1 MNLIIFLI
9 LGITILYFIDKILKH
24 LTAPRC
30 PKCGK
35 ILLVK
40 YVLHKPPT
48 PVEDGIEEKILYCE
62 CGYEKKIKYSVP
74 YWKIIRKEGF
84 RGFEVIPWTDLYKD
98 RKEEVDQT
106 TAESGKDS
114 EESPNTR
121 GQGAG

>member
-1 MNLIIFLI
+1 MSLIIFLI
-9 LGITILYFIDKILKH
+9 LGITIIYFIDKILKY
-24 LTAPRC
+24 LTTLRC

-35 ILLVK
+35 KLLVR
-40 YVLHKPPT
+40 YFLHKTPT

-62 CGYEKKIKYSVP
+62 CGYERKIEYSVP

-98 RKEEVDQT
+98 RKEEVVQT
-106 TAESGKDS
+106 TAESERDS